1 MTTDQPPT
9 GSEPIE
15 VPMAWAGLDAIDTR
29 TANQF
34 LITPDP
40 HDDLMYLTVGLVAAP
55 VFMGTEEE
63 QLQQFRD
70 LQYVTVRPLGRFA
83 LTRQRARQ
91 LADLLNESLARYDDQ
106 GREQE
111 HG

>member
-1 MTTDQPPT
+1 MAPDEQPAE
-9 GSEPIE
+9 SEPVE
-15 VPMAWAGLDAIDTR
+15 VPMAWAGLDGIDTR

-40 HDDLMYLTVGLVAAP
+40 HDDLMYLTVGLVSAP
-55 VFMGTEEE
+55 VFMGSEDE

-70 LQYVTVRPLGRFA
+70 LKYVTVRPLGRFA

-91 LADLLNESLARYDDQ
+91 LADLLNESLARYDDSEP
-106 GREQE
+106 GA
-111 HG
+111 GT